1 MSNEHKAPTDRL
13 NYTGD
18 LTPII
23 NDICTTYHLGA
34 VQEFSVI
41 EVGYEDCN
49 VIIETEADAFLA
61 KMFAAFRT
69 PDDVERYA
77 TTIKKVSEAG
87 VYHPELIETPAGE
100 TTHKT
105 HGITLALLKFVA
117 GKTFYDLGRPPD
129 DDERKAVI
137 EQTAAVH
144 RIDYKPAYLMDSW
157 AIPNIRSMHDRV
169 RQFLEPEDSA
179 LIEQVITQYEAVP
192 IDELPH
198 AFVHGD
204 IIKTNVLKGD
214 DGKVY
219 ILDFSVANWY
229 PRVQELAVIA
239 SSLLYEENGPSLK
252 ERCQIVADEYD
263 QFNKLTEVERKHL
276 LTFGLAASAM
286 ELMGAHQ
293 EKYINGVDTEEND
306 YWLQLGR
313 KGLRQAFAE
322 QQA

>member
-129 DDERKAVI
+129 DDERKAGVSHASTSRRMRDTSSRRFTRTRRWPRI
-137 EQTAAVH
+137 KTASTAA
-144 RIDYKPAYLMDSW
+144 RPSASTIA
-157 AIPNIRSMHDRV
+157 IRSD
-169 RQFLEPEDSA
+169 A
-179 LIEQVITQYEAVP
+179 A
-192 IDELPH
+192 
-198 AFVHGD
+198 
-204 IIKTNVLKGD
+204 
-214 DGKVY
+214 
-219 ILDFSVANWY
+219 
-229 PRVQELAVIA
+229 
-239 SSLLYEENGPSLK
+239 PS
-252 ERCQIVADEYD
+252 
-263 QFNKLTEVERKHL
+263 
-276 LTFGLAASAM
+276 
-286 ELMGAHQ
+286 
-293 EKYINGVDTEEND
+293 
-306 YWLQLGR
+306 GR
-313 KGLRQAFAE
+313 R
-322 QQA
+322 